1 MEMTRRILLIRRK
14 SIKKHLCFLAVFL
27 FINTMKGRAQD
38 PSFSQFFS
46 SPLNINPALTGNI
59 NGEWRAISNFRSQY
73 AGPAYPYRTGTVS
86 FDAKILPDR
95 IPEDHT
101 FGIGTMFMYDK
112 AMDGI
117 LKATYASLNFS
128 YNLKIMGD
136 ETSHYLGAGIGF
148 IYGYRWVDFSRLI
161 FGEQF
166 TGNGFNTNLP
176 TGESAL
182 SDMKQYISTSAGL
195 TYTLRSEYSN
205 FDMGF
210 SGFHLNKPKQTFL
223 QDENQVLPIR
233 WVAHANYE
241 LFLNDYLVL
250 NTNGV
255 YMKQSSASYFSV
267 GGGLGRYIDEEGQ
280 SMLNLG
286 MWYWSKNAIVP
297 YVGFSYKNFQAGF
310 SYDIAISKLND
321 APQRP
326 RTWEFSFIVRGAKN
340 DKPSGI
346 IPCPWK

>member
-1 MEMTRRILLIRRK
+1 MTRRIINSKWISAKSLI
-14 SIKKHLCFLAVFL
+14 CFLAML
-27 FINTMKGRAQD
+27 FIIPSKKLHAQD

-59 NGEWRAISNFRSQY
+59 NGEWRAIANYRSQY
-73 AGPAYPYRTGTVS
+73 AGPAYPYQTGTIS
-86 FDAKILPDR
+86 FDAKILPDK
-95 IPEDHT
+95 IPENHT

-128 YNLKIMGD
+128 YNLKLWGD
-136 ETSHYLGAGIGF
+136 ETEHFLGAGIGF
-148 IYGYRWVDFSRLI
+148 IYGYRRIDFSRLV

-166 TGNGFNTNLP
+166 NGNGFNTNLP

-195 TYTLRSEYSN
+195 TYSIRSEYSN

-233 WVAHANYE
+233 WVGHANYE
-241 LFLNDYLVL
+241 VSLNEYLVL

-255 YMKQSSASYFSV
+255 YMQQSSASYFSV
-267 GGGLGRYIDEEGQ
+267 GGGVGRYIDEEGNM
-280 SMLNLG
+280 MLNAG
-286 MWYWSKNAIVP
+286 MWYWSKNAVVP
-297 YVGFSYKNFQAGF
+297 YVGFTYKNFQAGF
-310 SYDIAISKLND
+310 SYDIAISKLKD

-326 RTWEFSFIVRGAKN
+326 RTWELSLIYRGAKN